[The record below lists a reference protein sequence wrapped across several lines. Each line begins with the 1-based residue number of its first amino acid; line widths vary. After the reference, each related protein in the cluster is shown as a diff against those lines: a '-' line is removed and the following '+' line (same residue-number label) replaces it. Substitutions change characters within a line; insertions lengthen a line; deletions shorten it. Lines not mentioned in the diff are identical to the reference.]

1 MYLSK
6 IEIAGFK
13 SFALKTSLN
22 LTEGLIAVVG
32 PNGCGK
38 TNIVDA
44 VRWALGEQKTSVL
57 RSDSM
62 ENVIFN
68 GSKMRK
74 PLGMA
79 EVSLTIQNNKHI
91 LPLEYNEVTITRR
104 LFRNGESQYLLNKT
118 QCRLRDI
125 VDLFMDTGMGANAYS
140 VIELKMVEQILSDR
154 ANDRRT
160 LFEEAAGITK
170 YKSRRKEALRKL
182 DAVQQDLS
190 RVNDI
195 VVEVQK
201 VVASLGRQA
210 DKARLYNEVSQKLQI
225 VDLGLLRYDYAQA
238 SSGIESIRKEFSE
251 YSAQRDE
258 LHKQLEQAE
267 QTLAELEGEQETAN
281 YELLQITEQESGYAR
296 TQAQL
301 QQNLAVAQERQSSL
315 IRSQERLSREQEE
328 SQRSHSTLVD
338 ALSRT
343 SERFEIVKQSLSE
356 AEESFTVKRSE
367 RDTHF
372 TAVQQLRNDVRAADH
387 EREQATRRYSDQKV
401 RQERTAERIA
411 GLQRRITEL
420 SHESRQTEQSLE
432 QISQQLHSQEE
443 RLSGYEA
450 AVKEAEQSRTQAQ
463 HTQQELR
470 HRIEEKNT
478 LLADKRNALTHKK
491 ATLDFLTGLVDTS
504 ESSRFLMSTCD
515 WKPTAEKAVLAELI
529 GADDD
534 VRIALEAALG
544 EYGRCF
550 VVNTRQEA
558 EQAIQLL
565 GAKEKGKAQF
575 LCRDLIRDIP
585 APAALHNN
593 DDIVGWASEIVRT
606 DDELRKGLRALF
618 GKTAIVRTADIAYSL
633 VQSGTAD
640 VAITVRGE
648 VYHAA
653 GTVRGGS
660 VAKTEGMA
668 VGKKE
673 QIHNLSAAIEELNN
687 ESAALQ
693 KELTDIRA
701 DLQRIDIRVYDDAVR
716 KASNE
721 KNSFEQSLVSLRMR
735 KEGLESA
742 RQKQYSVAEG
752 LEKEIEQQQIEIQT
766 AEKHCEQAL
775 VEIEQTSQIKNTLS
789 DTLRG
794 HEAELA
800 VAEQKVREAELRAVQ
815 LRAEEKSLLADLQ
828 RLDAQIRAAERRT
841 GSRDEESGQT
851 TVALSDLEREI
862 RTLQTELD
870 AITTQKNAIQQQR
883 EIIAQKVAEL
893 RTSFHS
899 YGDETRSLRNN
910 YERTTENMHKKELQ
924 LHDLTVRVEGVIKRA
939 DEDFKISVEE
949 LQQPLDEEFNVE
961 QAKSD
966 ADKYRSRLKSYGN
979 VNFLAL
985 EEYEKENAR
994 LEFLQTQYNDLIASE
1009 NTLKETIDEI
1019 NTTAKEQ
1026 FNATFDQVRGHFK
1039 TLFAL
1044 LFNEQGEADIV
1055 LEEGDPLE
1063 APLTITAKPP
1073 GKRPQHIEL
1082 LSAGEKT
1089 LTAIALLFAIY
1100 LVKPSPFC
1108 ILDEV
1113 DAPLDDANIER
1124 YLQLIRKFSE
1134 NTQFLV
1140 VTHNKKTMEAAD
1152 VLFGVT
1158 QEEEGVSRVV
1168 SARFADAPTE
1178 ASVLQ

>member
-1 MYLSK
+1 VYLSK

-68 GSKMRK
+68 GSKLRK
-74 PLGMA
+74 PLGMS

-118 QCRLRDI
+118 QCRLKDI

-154 ANDRRT
+154 ANERRV

-170 YKSRRKEALRKL
+170 YKARRREALRKL
-182 DAVQQDLS
+182 DGVQQDLA

-210 DKARLYNEVSQKLQI
+210 DKARLYNEVSEKLKV
-225 VDLGLLRYDYAQA
+225 VDLGLLRYDYSQVAG
-238 SSGIESIRKEFSE
+238 GIETLRQEFTENTIR
-251 YSAQRDE
+251 RDE
-258 LHKQLEQAE
+258 LHIHLESAE
-267 QTLAELEGEQETAN
+267 ETLAELERNQEEAN
-281 YELLQITEQESGYAR
+281 YELQQITEQESGYAR

-301 QQNLAVAQERQSSL
+301 QQNYAVAQERKASL
-315 IRSQERLSREQEE
+315 IRSQERLSREQQE
-328 SQRSHSTLVD
+328 SERSHSNLVEN
-338 ALSRT
+338 LQRVT
-343 SERFEIVKQSLSE
+343 IRFEEVKNQLANSEQSLKE
-356 AEESFTVKRSE
+356 KKESREGSYST
-367 RDTHF
+367 
-372 TAVQQLRNDVRAADH
+372 VQQLRTELRSADQNN
-387 EREQATRRYSDQKV
+387 EQSARRYSEQKV
-401 RQERTAERIA
+401 RQERTSERIA
-411 GLQRRITEL
+411 GIQRRLTEL
-420 SHESRQTEQSLE
+420 SHESRQTEQSFE
-432 QISQQLHSQEE
+432 QISNQLGNEE
-443 RLSGYEA
+443 QRLAGFETA
-450 AVKEAEQSRTQAQ
+450 LRDAEQSRQNAQ
-463 HTQQELR
+463 QTQQDLR
-470 HRIEEKNT
+470 HKIEEKNST
-478 LLADKRNALTHKK
+478 LAEKRNALTHKK
-491 ATLDFLTGLVDTS
+491 ATLDFLTGLVDNT
-504 ESSRFLMSTCD
+504 ESSRFLMTTGE
-515 WKPTAEKAVLAELI
+515 WKPTAEKVSLAELV

-565 GAKEKGKAQF
+565 GAKAKGKAQF

-585 APAALHNN
+585 APKALETNN
-593 DDIVGWASEIVRT
+593 DIVGWASEIVRT
-606 DDELRKGLRALF
+606 DDDLRKGLRALL
-618 GKTAIVRTADIAYSL
+618 GKTAIVRTPESGYDLVRNGIADIA
-633 VQSGTAD
+633 
-640 VAITVRGE
+640 ITLRGE
-648 VYHAA
+648 VYHNA
-653 GTVRGGS
+653 GTMRGGS

-673 QIHNLSAAIEELNN
+673 QIQNLTAALEELRKDIA
-687 ESAALQ
+687 EIEKEIAAL
-693 KELTDIRA
+693 RA

-716 KASNE
+716 KAHNE
-721 KNSFEQSLVSLRMR
+721 KNGFEQSLVSLRMR
-735 KEGLESA
+735 KEGLENA
-742 RQKQYSVAEG
+742 RNKQREVAKK
-752 LEKEIEQQQIEIQT
+752 LEEEEAQQQEEIVKTESQCQQALAEMEKASEARGII
-766 AEKHCEQAL
+766 AEK
-775 VEIEQTSQIKNTLS
+775 
-789 DTLRG
+789 LRT
-794 HEAELA
+794 HEGELA
-800 VAEQKVREAELRAVQ
+800 VAEQKLREAELQAVQ
-815 LRAEEKSLLADLQ
+815 LRAEDKSLQADTQ
-828 RLDAQIRAAERRT
+828 RLEGQIRAAERRS
-841 GSRDEESGQT
+841 GSRDEEHGQT
-851 TVALSDLEREI
+851 SAALEDLESNI
-862 RTLQTELD
+862 QTVKAELD
-870 AITTQKNAIQQQR
+870 AITAERNKVHESR
-883 EIIAQKVAEL
+883 ETIAKKVAEL
-893 RTSFHS
+893 RAAFHAHAE
-899 YGDETRSLRNN
+899 ETRTMRTEH
-910 YERTTENMHKKELQ
+910 ERITATVHKKELQ
-924 LHDLTVRVEGVIKRA
+924 LNELTLRVEAVIKRA
-939 DEDFKISVEE
+939 EDDFKIDEEE
-949 LQQPLDEEFNVE
+949 LKKPIEDEFNIE
-961 QAKSD
+961 QAKAD

-985 EEYEKENAR
+985 EEYEKENTR
-994 LEFLQTQYNDLIASE
+994 LEFLQVQYNDLVSSE
-1009 NTLKETIDEI
+1009 NTLKETIEEI

-1026 FNATFDQVRGHFK
+1026 FNATFEQVRGHFK
-1039 TLFAL
+1039 TLFAM

-1124 YLQLIRKFSE
+1124 YLNLIRKFSE

-1168 SARFADAPTE
+1168 SARFADAPKE
-1178 ASVLQ
+1178 DAVN

>member
-195 VVEVQK
+195 VVEVQN

-301 QQNLAVAQERQSSL
+301 QLNLAVAQERQSSL

-343 SERFEIVKQSLSE
+343 SERFEIVKQSLLE

-504 ESSRFLMSTCD
+504 ESSRFLMSTGD
-515 WKPTAEKAVLAELI
+515 WKPTADKAVLAELI

-534 VRIALEAALG
+534 VRIALEAA
-544 EYGRCF
+544 
-550 VVNTRQEA
+550 
-558 EQAIQLL
+558 
-565 GAKEKGKAQF
+565 
-575 LCRDLIRDIP
+575 
-585 APAALHNN
+585 
-593 DDIVGWASEIVRT
+593 
-606 DDELRKGLRALF
+606 
-618 GKTAIVRTADIAYSL
+618 
-633 VQSGTAD
+633 
-640 VAITVRGE
+640 
-648 VYHAA
+648 
-653 GTVRGGS
+653 
-660 VAKTEGMA
+660 
-668 VGKKE
+668 
-673 QIHNLSAAIEELNN
+673 
-687 ESAALQ
+687 
-693 KELTDIRA
+693 
-701 DLQRIDIRVYDDAVR
+701 
-716 KASNE
+716 
-721 KNSFEQSLVSLRMR
+721 
-735 KEGLESA
+735 
-742 RQKQYSVAEG
+742 
-752 LEKEIEQQQIEIQT
+752 
-766 AEKHCEQAL
+766 
-775 VEIEQTSQIKNTLS
+775 
-789 DTLRG
+789 
-794 HEAELA
+794 
-800 VAEQKVREAELRAVQ
+800 
-815 LRAEEKSLLADLQ
+815 
-828 RLDAQIRAAERRT
+828 
-841 GSRDEESGQT
+841 
-851 TVALSDLEREI
+851 
-862 RTLQTELD
+862 
-870 AITTQKNAIQQQR
+870 
-883 EIIAQKVAEL
+883 
-893 RTSFHS
+893 
-899 YGDETRSLRNN
+899 
-910 YERTTENMHKKELQ
+910 
-924 LHDLTVRVEGVIKRA
+924 
-939 DEDFKISVEE
+939 
-949 LQQPLDEEFNVE
+949 
-961 QAKSD
+961 
-966 ADKYRSRLKSYGN
+966 
-979 VNFLAL
+979 
-985 EEYEKENAR
+985 
-994 LEFLQTQYNDLIASE
+994 
-1009 NTLKETIDEI
+1009 
-1019 NTTAKEQ
+1019 
-1026 FNATFDQVRGHFK
+1026 
-1039 TLFAL
+1039 
-1044 LFNEQGEADIV
+1044 
-1055 LEEGDPLE
+1055 
-1063 APLTITAKPP
+1063 
-1073 GKRPQHIEL
+1073 
-1082 LSAGEKT
+1082 
-1089 LTAIALLFAIY
+1089 
-1100 LVKPSPFC
+1100 
-1108 ILDEV
+1108 
-1113 DAPLDDANIER
+1113 
-1124 YLQLIRKFSE
+1124 
-1134 NTQFLV
+1134 
-1140 VTHNKKTMEAAD
+1140 
-1152 VLFGVT
+1152 
-1158 QEEEGVSRVV
+1158 
-1168 SARFADAPTE
+1168 
-1178 ASVLQ
+1178 

>member
-13 SFALKTSLN
+13 SFALKTTLN

-68 GSKMRK
+68 GSKLRK
-74 PLGMA
+74 PLGMS
-79 EVSLTIQNNKHI
+79 EVSLTIQNNRHI

-118 QCRLRDI
+118 QCRLKDI

-154 ANDRRT
+154 ANERRV
-160 LFEEAAGITK
+160 LFEEAAGVTK
-170 YKSRRKEALRKL
+170 YKARRKEALRKL

-195 VVEVQK
+195 VAEVQK

-210 DKARLYNEVSQKLQI
+210 DKARLYNEVSEKLQV
-225 VDLGLLRYDYAQA
+225 VDLGLLRYEYAQV
-238 SSGIESIRKEFSE
+238 STGIETLQQEFSDN
-251 YSAQRDE
+251 SKQRDV
-258 LHKQLEQAE
+258 LHSQLEQAE
-267 QTLAELEGEQETAN
+267 EALAELERHQEEAN
-281 YELLQITEQESGYAR
+281 YELQQVTEQENGYAR

-301 QQNLAVAQERQSSL
+301 QQNFAVAQERKSSL
-315 IRSQERLSREQEE
+315 IRSQERLSREQQE
-328 SQRSHSTLVD
+328 SERSYNNLVD
-338 ALSRT
+338 ALDKSKA
-343 SERFEIVKQSLSE
+343 RFEEVRTQLNESEQSLKTRKE
-356 AEESFTVKRSE
+356 KRESVFTS
-367 RDTHF
+367 
-372 TAVQQLRNDVRAADH
+372 VQQVRVELRTADQNN
-387 EREQATRRYSDQKV
+387 EQATRRYSEQKV

-411 GLQRRITEL
+411 GIQRRLTEI
-420 SHESRQTEQSLE
+420 SHETRQTEQSFE
-432 QISQQLHSQEE
+432 QISNQLRNEE
-443 RLSGYEA
+443 QRLTGFETA
-450 AVKEAEQSRTQAQ
+450 LRDAEQSRVNAQ
-463 HTQQELR
+463 QTQQDLR
-470 HRIEEKNT
+470 QRIEEKNAG
-478 LLADKRNALTHKK
+478 LSERRNSLTHKK
-491 ATLDFLTGLVDTS
+491 ATLDFLSGLVDNS
-504 ESSRFLMSTCD
+504 ESSKFLMSSGE
-515 WKPTAEKAVLAELI
+515 WKPSSEKVTLAELI
-529 GADDD
+529 GADDE

-544 EYGRCF
+544 DYGRCF
-550 VVNTRQEA
+550 VVNTRSEA

-565 GAKEKGKAQF
+565 GSKAKGKAQF
-575 LCRDLIRDIP
+575 LCRDLIRNVA
-585 APAALHNN
+585 APDLLNQT
-593 DDIVGWASEIVRT
+593 DDVIGWASEIVRT
-606 DDELRKGLRALF
+606 DDDLRKGLRALL
-618 GKTAIVRTADIAYSL
+618 GKTAIVRSVEAATTLIRDNKADIA
-633 VQSGTAD
+633 
-640 VAITVRGE
+640 ITLRGE
-648 VYHAA
+648 VYHNA

-668 VGKKE
+668 VGKRE
-673 QIHNLSAAIEELNN
+673 QIHNLTQAIEELK
-687 ESAALQ
+687 
-693 KELTDIRA
+693 KETAEIEREIAMLRA

-716 KASNE
+716 RANNE
-721 KNSFEQSLVSLRMR
+721 KHGFEQSLVSLRMR

-742 RQKQYSVAEG
+742 RSKQADAAKRLEEELAQQQEEVAKAEQTCE
-752 LEKEIEQQQIEIQT
+752 LALKEIEKVSHSRSTI
-766 AEKHCEQAL
+766 AE
-775 VEIEQTSQIKNTLS
+775 
-789 DTLRG
+789 TLRT

-800 VAEQKVREAELRAVQ
+800 VAEQQLRETELKTVQ
-815 LRAEEKSLLADLQ
+815 LRGEDKSLQADIQ
-828 RLDAQIRAAERRT
+828 RLEGQMRAAERRSGT
-841 GSRDEESGQT
+841 RVEEHGQT
-851 TVALSDLEREI
+851 SAALEDLESEI
-862 RTLQTELD
+862 SKVKAELEAVTEER
-870 AITTQKNAIQQQR
+870 AKVHAQR
-883 EIIAQKVAEL
+883 EIVAKKVSEL
-893 RTSFHS
+893 RTTFHAH
-899 YGDETRSLRNN
+899 
-910 YERTTENMHKKELQ
+910 TEENRAMRAELEKVTGIVHKKELQ
-924 LHDLTVRVEGVIKRA
+924 LNELNLRVESVIKRA
-939 DEDFKISVEE
+939 DEDFKINEEE
-949 LQQPLDEEFNVE
+949 LKKPIDEEFNIE
-961 QAKSD
+961 QARAD

-985 EEYEKENAR
+985 EEYEKESAR
-994 LEFLQTQYNDLIASE
+994 LEFLQVQYNDLVSSE
-1009 NTLKETIDEI
+1009 NTLKETINEI

-1026 FNATFDQVRGHFK
+1026 FNTTFELVRGHFK
-1039 TLFAL
+1039 TLFSL

-1124 YLQLIRKFSE
+1124 YLNLIRKFSE

-1158 QEEEGVSRVV
+1158 QEEQGVSRVV
-1168 SARFADAPTE
+1168 SARFADAPKE
-1178 ASVLQ
+1178 EPVS

>member
-118 QCRLRDI
+118 QCRLKDI
-125 VDLFMDTGMGANAYS
+125 IDLFMDTGMGANAYS

-182 DAVQQDLS
+182 DAVQQDLA

-210 DKARLYNEVSQKLQI
+210 DKARLYNEVSQKLQV
-225 VDLGLLRYDYAQA
+225 VDLGLLRHEYAQA
-238 SSGIESIRKEFSE
+238 SSGIENLRQEFTTA
-251 YSAQRDE
+251 SARRDE

-281 YELLQITEQESGYAR
+281 YELMQVTEQENAYAR

-301 QQNLAVAQERQSSL
+301 QQNLAVAQERKSSL
-315 IRSQERLSREQEE
+315 VRSQERLSREQEE
-328 SQRSHSTLVD
+328 SQRSHSSLVD
-338 ALSRT
+338 ALAKT
-343 SERFEIVKQSLSE
+343 SERFEVVKTSLAE
-356 AEESFTVKRSE
+356 AEESFAARRQK

-372 TAVQQLRNDVRAADH
+372 ASVQQLRTDARNADQ
-387 EREQATRRYSDQKV
+387 EREQATRRYSEQKV

-432 QISQQLHSQEE
+432 QISQQLQAQEE
-443 RLSGYEA
+443 RLSGYETA
-450 AVKEAEQSRTQAQ
+450 LKEAEQSRVHAQ
-463 HTQQELR
+463 QTQQELR

-478 LLADKRNALTHKK
+478 LLSEKRNSLTHKK

-504 ESSRFLMSTCD
+504 ESSRFLMNSGD

-529 GADDD
+529 GADDE

-544 EYGRCF
+544 DYGRCF

-565 GAKEKGKAQF
+565 GVKEKGKAQF
-575 LCRDLIRDIP
+575 LCRDLIRDIS
-585 APAALHNN
+585 APRALEP
-593 DDIVGWASEIVRT
+593 DGDCIGWASEIVRT

-618 GKTAIVRTADIAYSL
+618 GKTAIVRTAETAYRL
-633 VQSGTAD
+633 VQTGNAD
-640 VAITVRGE
+640 IAITVRGE

-673 QIHNLSAAIEELNN
+673 QIQQLSSAIEELYN
-687 ESAALQ
+687 ESNALQ
-693 KELTDIRA
+693 KEINDVRA
-701 DLQRIDIRVYDDAVR
+701 ELQRIDMRVYDDAVR

-735 KEGLESA
+735 KEGLETA
-742 RQKQYSVAEG
+742 RQKQYAVAEG
-752 LEKEIEQQQIEIQT
+752 LEKEIEQQHAEIQT
-766 AEKHCEQAL
+766 AEQHCEQAL
-775 VEIEQTSQIKNTLS
+775 IEIEHTSEKRHSLS
-789 DTLRG
+789 ETLRG

-800 VAEQKVREAELRAVQ
+800 VAEQHVREAELHTVQ

-828 RLDAQIRAAERRT
+828 RLDAQIRAAERRS
-841 GSRDEESGQT
+841 GSRSEESGQT
-851 TVALSDLEREI
+851 VAALSDLEREI
-862 RTLQTELD
+862 RTVQTELD
-870 AITTQKNAIQQQR
+870 AITTQKNALQQQR
-883 EIIAQKVAEL
+883 EGMAHSVAEL
-893 RTSFHS
+893 RTAFHS
-899 YGDETRSLRNN
+899 HADDTRSLRNE
-910 YERTTENMHKKELQ
+910 YERVTDTVHKKELQ
-924 LHDLTVRVEGVIKRA
+924 LHELTVRVEGVIKRA
-939 DEDFKISVEE
+939 EEDFKISEEE
-949 LQQPLDEEFNVE
+949 LRQPLEEEFNLE
-961 QAKSD
+961 QAKAD

-985 EEYEKENAR
+985 EEYEKENTR
-994 LEFLQTQYNDLIASE
+994 LEFLQAQYNDLIASE
-1009 NTLKETIDEI
+1009 NTLKETINEI

-1026 FNATFDQVRGHFK
+1026 FNATFEQVRGHFK

-1063 APLTITAKPP
+1063 APLTITARPP

-1178 ASVLQ
+1178 ENIMK